1 MYRQHQ
7 HKIYILAYLGAISK
21 WLILKP
27 VCDTPSKA
35 PHMQSKATAS
45 VVLQPTNPIAVRQAA
60 GTRKPAEKKRI

>member
-1 MYRQHQ
+1 
-7 HKIYILAYLGAISK
+7 
-21 WLILKP
+21 LILKP